1 LSIILQGLELKS
13 DQTGGKH
20 MITIRNA
27 NERGK
32 ADFGWLKS
40 QHSFSFGN
48 YYDPKQ
54 MGFGPLR
61 VINQDRV
68 SPGAG
73 FDTHGHRDMEILS
86 YVIEGAL
93 EHKDNTG
100 TGSVI
105 LPGDIQRMSAG
116 SGILHSEFNHSKRE
130 PVHFLQIWIAPS
142 EKGIDPGYEQKH
154 FGKQDLSKQFTL
166 IAGPQ
171 GGKNAVKI
179 HQDASLFLGVLEAAQ
194 TRTLTIAPNRGIWV
208 QVVKGSIS
216 INEESLKAGDGA
228 AIEQESKVT
237 ITAFDKAEF
246 LLFDLA
252 L

>member
-1 LSIILQGLELKS
+1 
-13 DQTGGKH
+13 

-48 YYDPKQ
+48 YYDPAQ

-105 LPGDIQRMSAG
+105 RPGDIQRMSAG
-116 SGILHSEFNHSKRE
+116 TGILHSEFNHSKQE
-130 PVHFLQIWIAPS
+130 GVHFLQIWITPA
-142 EKGIDPGYEQKH
+142 KQGIKPGYEQKQ
-154 FGKQDLSKQFTL
+154 FSNQDLRNRFTL
-166 IAGPQ
+166 IAGPE
-171 GGKNAVKI
+171 GGDNAVKI
-179 HQDASLFLGVLEAAQ
+179 HQDARLYVGTLEAGQ
-194 TRTLTIAPNRGIWV
+194 TQKFEVGAKRGLWL
-208 QVVKGSIS
+208 QVVKGSMTLDDAI
-216 INEESLKAGDGA
+216 LRAGDGA
-228 AIEQESKVT
+228 SVEKLPEVS
-237 ITAFDKAEF
+237 ITAIDDTEV
-246 LLFDLA
+246 LLFDLP

>member
-1 LSIILQGLELKS
+1 
-13 DQTGGKH
+13 

-40 QHSFSFGN
+40 QHSFSFGD
-48 YYDPKQ
+48 YYDPKH
-54 MGFGPLR
+54 MGFGALR

-86 YVIEGAL
+86 YVIEGEL
-93 EHKDNTG
+93 EHKDSTG

-105 LPGDIQRMSAG
+105 RPGDIQRMSAG
-116 SGILHSEFNHSKRE
+116 SGIRHSEFNHSKKAA
-130 PVHFLQIWIAPS
+130 VHFLQIWIVPA
-142 EKGIDPGYEQKH
+142 EQGIKPGYEQKQ
-154 FGKQDLSKQFTL
+154 FGAQDLRNKFTL
-166 IAGPQ
+166 IAGPK
-171 GGKNAVKI
+171 GSANAVKI
-179 HQDASLFLGVLEAAQ
+179 HQDAKLYAGVLDSAQ
-194 TRTLTIAPNRGIWV
+194 THTTKIASGRGLWV
-208 QVVKGSIS
+208 QVVKGSITV
-216 INEESLKAGDGA
+216 NDKTLKAGEA
-228 AIEQESKVT
+228 AAVEQESSIK
-237 ITAFDKAEF
+237 ITARDDAEV

>member
-1 LSIILQGLELKS
+1 
-13 DQTGGKH
+13 

-48 YYDPKQ
+48 YHDPKH

-130 PVHFLQIWIAPS
+130 SVHFLQIWIMPS

-154 FGKQDLSKQFTL
+154 FGKQDLRNQFTL
-166 IAGPQ
+166 IAGPK
-171 GGKNAVKI
+171 GSASAVKI
-179 HQDASLFLGVLEAAQ
+179 HQDASVYIGVLEPGQ
-194 TRTLTIAPNRGIWV
+194 SRSVTIAPNRGLWV
-208 QVVKGSIS
+208 QLIKGGIS
-216 INEESLKAGDGA
+216 LNGENLKAGDGA
-228 AIEQESKVT
+228 AIEREASVT
-237 ITAFDKAEF
+237 VAALDNAEF

>member
-1 LSIILQGLELKS
+1 
-13 DQTGGKH
+13 

-27 NERGK
+27 NERGH

-48 YYDPKQ
+48 YHDPKH

-116 SGILHSEFNHSKRE
+116 SGILHSEFNHSKLK
-130 PVHFLQIWIAPS
+130 PVHFLQIWIVPA
-142 EKGIDPGYEQKH
+142 EQGLAPGYEQKQ
-154 FGKQDLSKQFTL
+154 FGKQDLSNKFTL

-171 GGKNAVKI
+171 GGPNAVKI
-179 HQDASLFLGVLEAAQ
+179 HQDASLYLGVLESGESHNVA
-194 TRTLTIAPNRGIWV
+194 IALERGLWV
-208 QVVKGSIS
+208 QVVKGSV
-216 INEESLKAGDGA
+216 SLNGQELVAGDGA
-228 AIEQESKVT
+228 AIEQESAIT
-237 ITAFDKAEF
+237 IASLDDAEV
-246 LLFDLA
+246 LLFDLRISE
-252 L
+252 

>member
-1 LSIILQGLELKS
+1 
-13 DQTGGKH
+13 

-48 YYDPKQ
+48 YYDPKH
-54 MGFGPLR
+54 MSFGPLR

-130 PVHFLQIWIAPS
+130 SVHFLQIWIVPS

-154 FGKQDLSKQFTL
+154 FGKQDLRNQITL
-166 IAGPQ
+166 IAGPK
-171 GGKNAVKI
+171 GGASAVKI
-179 HQDASLFLGVLEAAQ
+179 HQDASLYLGVLEPSQ
-194 TRTLTIAPNRGIWV
+194 VRNVEIAPNRGLWV
-208 QVVKGSIS
+208 QTIKGSIS
-216 INEESLKAGDGA
+216 LNGEILKAGDGA
-228 AIEQESKVT
+228 AIERESKITVT
-237 ITAFDKAEF
+237 ALENAEF

>member
-1 LSIILQGLELKS
+1 
-13 DQTGGKH
+13 

-40 QHSFSFGN
+40 QHSFSFGD
-48 YYDPKQ
+48 YYDPKH
-54 MGFGPLR
+54 MGFGALR

-86 YVIEGAL
+86 YVIEGEL
-93 EHKDNTG
+93 EHKDSTG

-105 LPGDIQRMSAG
+105 SPGDIQHMSAG
-116 SGILHSEFNHSKRE
+116 SGIRHSEFNHSKK
-130 PVHFLQIWIAPS
+130 A
-142 EKGIDPGYEQKH
+142 
-154 FGKQDLSKQFTL
+154 
-166 IAGPQ
+166 
-171 GGKNAVKI
+171 AV
-179 HQDASLFLGVLEAAQ
+179 
-194 TRTLTIAPNRGIWV
+194 
-208 QVVKGSIS
+208 
-216 INEESLKAGDGA
+216 
-228 AIEQESKVT
+228 EQESSIK
-237 ITAFDKAEF
+237 ITARDDAEV